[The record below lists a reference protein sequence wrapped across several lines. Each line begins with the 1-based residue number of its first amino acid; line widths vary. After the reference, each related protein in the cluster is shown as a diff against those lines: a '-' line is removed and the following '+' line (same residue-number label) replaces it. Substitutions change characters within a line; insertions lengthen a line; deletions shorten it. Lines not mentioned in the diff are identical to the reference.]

1 MKIDSIELTYDKV
14 VLLTICA
21 ITIIYIEEK
30 FTSAIEE
37 DILRK
42 DSKSM
47 LEELKLMGIGN
58 GIVKKLIRIFKSTSI
73 FKLIGKHVGSIVGG
87 FMDMFAYTAMLIPIM
102 NGIMSLESMT

>member
-21 ITIIYIEEK
+21 ITIYIEEKK

-47 LEELKLMGIGN
+47 LEELKLMGIVMELLKN
-58 GIVKKLIRIFKSTSI
+58 
-73 FKLIGKHVGSIVGG
+73 
-87 FMDMFAYTAMLIPIM
+87 
-102 NGIMSLESMT
+102 

>member
-30 FTSAIEE
+30 KFTSAIEE

-47 LEELKLMGIGN
+47 LEELKLMGIVMELLKTN
-58 GIVKKLIRIFKSTSI
+58 KNI
-73 FKLIGKHVGSIVGG
+73 
-87 FMDMFAYTAMLIPIM
+87 
-102 NGIMSLESMT
+102 

>member
-1 MKIDSIELTYDKV
+1 MIV

-21 ITIIYIEEK
+21 ITIILYRRK
-30 FTSAIEE
+30 FTIEE

-58 GIVKKLIRIFKSTSI
+58 GIVK
-73 FKLIGKHVGSIVGG
+73 
-87 FMDMFAYTAMLIPIM
+87 
-102 NGIMSLESMT
+102 N